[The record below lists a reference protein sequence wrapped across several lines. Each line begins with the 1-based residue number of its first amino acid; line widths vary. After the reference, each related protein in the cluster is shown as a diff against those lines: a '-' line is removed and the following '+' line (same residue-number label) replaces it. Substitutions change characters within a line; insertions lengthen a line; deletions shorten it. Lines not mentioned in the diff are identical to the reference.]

1 MTVVID
7 LSPDEQAWLTS
18 TARQAGTEPA
28 ILAKQFVTSQMPLQW
43 SNTPAEKET
52 PESREQKRRDAIF
65 AAQGSFAYLGVSV
78 DDLHRER
85 QRDKQKEEAEANQ

>member
-7 LSPDEQAWLTS
+7 LSPAEQAWLTS

-28 ILAKQFVTSQMPLQW
+28 ILAKQFVTSQMPPQW
-43 SNTPAEKET
+43 GSSLTEKET
-52 PESREQKRRDAIF
+52 LESREQKRRDAIF
-65 AAQGSFAYLGVSV
+65 AAQGSFAHLGVSV

-85 QRDKQKEEAEANQ
+85 QKDKQKEEAEANQ

>member
-7 LSPDEQAWLTS
+7 LSPAEQAWLTS

-28 ILAKQFVTSQMPLQW
+28 ILAKRLVTSQMPPPL
-43 SNTPAEKET
+43 E
-52 PESREQKRRDAIF
+52 ESPSSEQLSPSDRQARIAAIL
-65 AAQGSFAYLGVSV
+65 AARGSMAYLGITV

-85 QRDKQKEEAEANQ
+85 QQDKQKEEAEQ